1 MTDMSA
7 SDATNDGPNDATK
20 DGNGPFRRTW
30 RAVDAVFEVLCILCL
45 VATLLIVLWQVFS
58 REVLSSSP
66 SWSEESARIL
76 LVWIGFLGATIGFR
90 ESAHIAVTFL
100 VDKFP
105 VGLQAVIGRLVQVLL
120 LGFGLFLVVQGTQFV
135 IDARMATLPGT
146 GLPRSVSYLMMPV
159 AGVMVLLYTILQAF
173 GVSTQRYSES
183 DETD

>member
-7 SDATNDGPNDATK
+7 TDGPK
-20 DGNGPFRRTW
+20 GGPKGGDGTFRRTW

-58 REVLSSSP
+58 REVLSNSP

-90 ESAHIAVTFL
+90 EGAHIAVTFL

-105 VGLQAVIGRLVQVLL
+105 GRLRAVIDRLVQVLL
-120 LGFGLFLVVQGTQFV
+120 LGFGLFLIVQGTQFV

-159 AGVMVLLYTILQAF
+159 TGVMVVLYTTLQAF
-173 GVSTQRYSES
+173 GVSTKRYSES
-183 DETD
+183 DEID